1 MAVQPH
7 HILRGAYILLR
18 LHQRVVHLDFLIEVS
33 RVEMQHIQQ
42 LFLLLPVVGVLAKD
56 DAQRPGLPCDFVQL
70 HKNYPLSLYNSD
82 IVYSKIAGFAI
93 LIVIFAI
100 YISIFALYNK
110 GNKGR
115 HVLRQPAQEL

>member
-1 MAVQPH
+1 
-7 HILRGAYILLR
+7 
-18 LHQRVVHLDFLIEVS
+18 
-33 RVEMQHIQQ
+33 MQHLQQ
-42 LFLLLPVVGVLAKD
+42 LFLPLPIAGVLSHD

-100 YISIFALYNK
+100 YISVFALYNK
-110 GNKGR
+110 DNKSR
-115 HVLRQPAQEL
+115 YVLRHPAQEL